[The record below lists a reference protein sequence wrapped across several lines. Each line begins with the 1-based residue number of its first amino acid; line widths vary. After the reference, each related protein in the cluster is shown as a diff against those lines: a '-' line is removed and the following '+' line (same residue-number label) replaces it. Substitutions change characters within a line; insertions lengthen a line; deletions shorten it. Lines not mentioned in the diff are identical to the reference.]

1 MAKPII
7 KLFSKENVR
16 IHITDFELLKI
27 SFYLRRTSRRRTVQL
42 LFGIEKL

>member
-16 IHITDFELLKI
+16 VHVTDFELLKI
-27 SFYLRRTSRRRTVQL
+27 SFYGCDARFEYEVRD
-42 LFGIEKL
+42 K